1 MTQLQQLF
9 LLIFSTVGFAGSLYG
24 AWRCRVRK
32 DNLGLV
38 GAFVVYG
45 AFVWADIVV
54 FGLFWA
60 VFSVVSMLLSDWLLF
75 LFGYSVFWFVRG
87 FGESIYWFNQQFS
100 TIKRNPLRMFFFSK
114 LFNNDEYTIWFI
126 MQIIAQCIAVVAAVF
141 SVYFGRMWFLSM

>member
-1 MTQLQQLF
+1 MTQPQQLF
-9 LLIFSTVGFAGSLYG
+9 LLLFSLIGLSGSLYG
-24 AWRCRVRK
+24 AWRCKVRK

-38 GAFVVYG
+38 GAFVIYG

-60 VFSVVSMLLSDWLLF
+60 VFAFVSILLSDWLLF

-126 MQIIAQCIAVVAAVF
+126 MQIITQCIAVIAAVL